1 MGAVQKKCVVCN
13 TEFCYKKIRILRIF
27 FVSNFIFYR
36 FTKISKKVQIFGIKI
51 FFYYIT
57 FFACVDSFFFDKIY
71 IKEVDFQ
78 EKI

>member
-1 MGAVQKKCVVCN
+1 LCQ
-13 TEFCYKKIRILRIF
+13 ILF
-27 FVSNFIFYR
+27 FIDLLKNQ
-36 FTKISKKVQIFGIKI
+36 KKVQISGVKI

-57 FFACVDSFFFDKIY
+57 FFACVDSLIFDKIY

>member
-1 MGAVQKKCVVCN
+1 MPSKKSASCVILNFVI
-13 TEFCYKKIRILRIF
+13 KKNPHFADF

-36 FTKISKKVQIFGIKI
+36 FTKTSKKVQISGVKI